1 MCHVT
6 ICMLLCWQQVATGR
20 PRWLPPCIYVFSTV
34 DCCEWGFKPHVC
46 VCVCFLVGDF
56 FISLGKGG
64 TNSASGK
71 KTARFR
77 TGVCNTICMLFVT
90 SYVQT
95 RLKQKAFQGGGKMN
109 IHTFSKNEPGSGHH
123 EQPGFWHDRGF
134 SHNQYFITC
143 DLQNKSLLHCFWV
156 FAGLA
161 FCTGN
166 KVFVAGA
173 LPVVIGGTSYL
184 AIECQTGLSFH
195 DPPISKI
202 LHIYI
207 YIYIYSI
214 YCFHV
219 FLAMVLFDKNPSSS
233 EDLISRLV
241 RGHCQG
247 GTLWLQLSGSKIARV
262 FPEQKCEPV
271 GPYSIIMHYIGI
283 IIYFCILIFTIW
295 DSKEIPRCSIQRS
308 LHSKIGIWILQDLL
322 LPRSQDTSRPNVGTR
337 FCIHTVHRFPPK
349 PDVWKTKKINLYWI
363 NRTWRSYKDLLR
375 KG

>member
-1 MCHVT
+1 MRF
-6 ICMLLCWQQVATGR
+6 QAAR
-20 PRWLPPCIYVFSTV
+20 
-34 DCCEWGFKPHVC
+34 

-207 YIYIYSI
+207 YIFYILFSCVPGNGSLWQKSFFFGGLDIAIGSWSLPGWNAMVAAVRLQNCTGFSRAKMWTCRPILHHYALYRHNHILLYSYIYNLRFQGDSE
-214 YCFHV
+214 V
-219 FLAMVLFDKNPSSS
+219 FNPKVTSFQDWNLNSPGFVASSKPRH
-233 EDLISRLV
+233 ITAK
-241 RGHCQG
+241 RGYQ
-247 GTLWLQLSGSKIARV
+247 I
-262 FPEQKCEPV
+262 
-271 GPYSIIMHYIGI
+271 
-283 IIYFCILIFTIW
+283 
-295 DSKEIPRCSIQRS
+295 
-308 LHSKIGIWILQDLL
+308 LHSHGPQVSTKTWCVKNKENQPLL
-322 LPRSQDTSRPNVGTR
+322 D
-337 FCIHTVHRFPPK
+337 K
-349 PDVWKTKKINLYWI
+349 
-363 NRTWRSYKDLLR
+363 
-375 KG
+375 

>member
-6 ICMLLCWQQVATGR
+6 ICMLLCGQQVATGR

-34 DCCEWGFKPHVC
+34 DCCEWGFKPHMC
-46 VCVCFLVGDF
+46 VFFLVGDF

-95 RLKQKAFQGGGKMN
+95 RLKQKTFQGGGKMN

-123 EQPGFWHDRGF
+123 EQPGFWHDKGF
-134 SHNQYFITC
+134 SHNQYFTTC

-202 LHIYI
+202 LCIYI
-207 YIYIYSI
+207 YI
-214 YCFHV
+214 V
-219 FLAMVLFDKNPSSS
+219 FMCSWQWFSDKNPSCS
-233 EDLISRLV
+233 EDLCTRDWFLV
-241 RGHCQG
+241 IARVE
-247 GTLWLQLSGSKIARV
+247 TLWLQLSGLQKHGFFQSKN
-262 FPEQKCEPV
+262 
-271 GPYSIIMHYIGI
+271 G
-283 IIYFCILIFTIW
+283 
-295 DSKEIPRCSIQRS
+295 
-308 LHSKIGIWILQDLL
+308 
-322 LPRSQDTSRPNVGTR
+322 
-337 FCIHTVHRFPPK
+337 
-349 PDVWKTKKINLYWI
+349 NL
-363 NRTWRSYKDLLR
+363 
-375 KG
+375 